1 MFVLTKTEGVALYV
15 QIRETVRQQIKN
27 RQLEPGQKLPAE
39 DELAAQFGL
48 SRMTVA
54 GEGIGGFQL

>member
-1 MFVLTKTEGVALYV
+1 MLVLTKTKGVALYV
-15 QIRETVRQQIKN
+15 QFGETLRQQIKN
-27 RQLEPGQKLPAE
+27 RQLEPGQKLPAG